1 MLPNFNIDRLQIDG
15 GKQLPVPTGNGY
27 PAHFLRL

>member
-15 GKQLPVPTGNGY
+15 GKQLPVPTGSGY